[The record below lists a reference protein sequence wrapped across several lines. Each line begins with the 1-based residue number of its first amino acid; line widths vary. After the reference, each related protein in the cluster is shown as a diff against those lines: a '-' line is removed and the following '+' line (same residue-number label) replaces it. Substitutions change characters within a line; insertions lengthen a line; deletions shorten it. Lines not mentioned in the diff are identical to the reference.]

1 MVTGAIAEQVKKT
14 DIPISPGMSEVA
26 DILRPKAKA
35 RNIKAGNIIPIRT
48 TGPFE

>member
-14 DIPISPGMSEVA
+14 DIAMRPGIRDTVDM
-26 DILRPKAKA
+26 LRPKAKA
-35 RNIKAGNIIPIRT
+35 RNRKAGNMIPIRT

>member
-1 MVTGAIAEQVKKT
+1 MAEQVKKT
-14 DIPISPGMSEVA
+14 DIAIRPGIRDTA

-35 RNIKAGNIIPIRT
+35 RNIKAGNITPMRT